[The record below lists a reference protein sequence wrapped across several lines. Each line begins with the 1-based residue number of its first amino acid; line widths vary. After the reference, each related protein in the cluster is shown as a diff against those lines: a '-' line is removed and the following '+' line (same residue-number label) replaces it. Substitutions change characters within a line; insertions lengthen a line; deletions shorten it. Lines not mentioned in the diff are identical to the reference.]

1 MKKYT
6 KKIMAMV
13 TVAATM
19 VTGTAI
25 PVMADDAPTIRLI
38 TWLTPSNPAQKPS
51 YDAIESFADDRRR
64 YSTRYF
70 YLLGKRRKLYYAVGC
85 RCYYSI

>member
-38 TWLTPSNPAQKPS
+38 LQKRQQK
-51 YDAIESFADDRRR
+51 IQ
-64 YSTRYF
+64 
-70 YLLGKRRKLYYAVGC
+70 LLLMPLLCLAVQEIPQT
-85 RCYYSI
+85 SHVQAVIWDI

>member
-19 VTGTAI
+19 VTGTA
-25 PVMADDAPTIRLI
+25 D
-38 TWLTPSNPAQKPS
+38 S
-51 YDAIESFADDRRR
+51 
-64 YSTRYF
+64 
-70 YLLGKRRKLYYAVGC
+70 
-85 RCYYSI
+85 CYGR

>member
-19 VTGTAI
+19 VTETAI
-25 PVMADDAPTIRLI
+25 PGMADDAPTSR
-38 TWLTPSNPAQKPS
+38 
-51 YDAIESFADDRRR
+51 
-64 YSTRYF
+64 
-70 YLLGKRRKLYYAVGC
+70 
-85 RCYYSI
+85 